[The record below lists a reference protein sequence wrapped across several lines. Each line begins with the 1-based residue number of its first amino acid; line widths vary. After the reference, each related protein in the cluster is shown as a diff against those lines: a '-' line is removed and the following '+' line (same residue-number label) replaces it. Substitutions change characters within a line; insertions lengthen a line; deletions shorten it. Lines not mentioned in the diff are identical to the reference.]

1 MQRIGS
7 ASATDSTTDGPAPIP
22 RREAPVVIPT
32 SRSADTSGG
41 APWPRLPKVYLP
53 RRSLWAD
60 LDRTAD
66 AAITL
71 LIAPAGAGKTL
82 GVAGWLRQQTD
93 GGAPRAQRWV
103 DADDSMSPDQ
113 LSDMLDEAAEGTPG
127 RIVIDDA
134 HLLRASTHRM
144 LNERLND
151 DPDSMRLV
159 MISRWDL
166 PFTRLVPELLGNFSV
181 VRGNVLQLSDAEAEA
196 LIVEHARTHSRAVI
210 DAITRQARGWCAAV
224 VLAARSVHASP
235 PGRAGETAL
244 EEGAVGLG
252 DRVASEVFASL
263 SARARHLLLCTSAE
277 TVVTATTAAHLS
289 QDPSAGDT
297 LTDLES
303 TGLLVTRA
311 VPLVPA
317 AGAGAEEAYRIHPLL
332 AEVVRRRL
340 VAGGVDVARARS
352 TVVRAVRIDRTRGEA
367 RGALQ
372 RLEAV
377 GAHEEMAIVLA
388 DDGVRSALRGDGD
401 RLSLFARNLA
411 EHVETTPGTWFAL
424 AIEAWLD
431 GGVPEAEH
439 WFDRCL
445 AESAALSEEKLA
457 CIGLM
462 RARLGLEPLRPA
474 VDRAAEVVRGRHGI
488 GGEADIL
495 PQLLTEL
502 GITQNWLGQLME
514 AEQSLT
520 SAIGLARTWDM
531 PAVGAAASSQLAM
544 TEYMLGREA
553 ACGEIAD
560 EAAILLERADRDRQQ
575 SPRIAF
581 TRTRTALAAAL
592 ARTARLPWLELAP
605 IPDAR
610 LHRAD
615 LCTRFWMRLRDAH
628 ITLSGHSVVRARQ
641 ILEEPLDL
649 PEAFRLPDHLQV
661 ALLLNR
667 AELAALATDRR
678 SLESVEAALTERG
691 MNGEAALAK
700 ALRADLDGNR
710 RLAADH
716 FDAAARHT
724 TWSQPATRG
733 IALVGR
739 AELLHELGDTE
750 AAADLLQQVAIE
762 TEVRQNAIPF
772 LGWTRQGTPV
782 QTMLGR
788 FPALQAHHWVSQISA
803 GIADMPSLTTYFDH
817 GTPRPT
823 ETVEEPA
830 GPLPGLSTRERDVL
844 RELARGSTYA
854 DISAALFVS
863 ENTVKTH
870 VSSLYAK
877 LGASRRSQALA
888 VARSLNLI

>member
-1 MQRIGS
+1 M
-7 ASATDSTTDGPAPIP
+7 
-22 RREAPVVIPT
+22 
-32 SRSADTSGG
+32 
-41 APWPRLPKVYLP
+41 P

-60 LDRTAD
+60 LDRSAD

-82 GVAGWLRQQTD
+82 GVAGWLRHQSGD
-93 GGAPRAQRWV
+93 GAPRAQRWV
-103 DADDSMSPDQ
+103 DADATMGPDQ
-113 LSDMLDEAAEGTPG
+113 LSAMLDEAADEAAEETPP

-134 HLLRASTHRM
+134 HLLCAATHRM
-144 LNERLND
+144 LNDRLND

-196 LIVEHARTHSRAVI
+196 LIVEHARTHSRPVI
-210 DAITRQARGWCAAV
+210 DAITQQARGWCAAV

-235 PGRAGETAL
+235 PGRSGETVF
-244 EEGAVGLG
+244 EDGTIGLG

-277 TVVTATTAAHLS
+277 SVVTARTAVHLS
-289 QDPSAGDT
+289 QDPGAGET
-297 LTDLES
+297 LSDLES

-311 VPLVPA
+311 VPLVSDPEA
-317 AGAGAEEAYRIHPLL
+317 AEAYRIHPLL

-352 TVVRAVRIDRTRGEA
+352 TVVRAVRIDRTRGETQ
-367 RGALQ
+367 GALR
-372 RLEAV
+372 RLQAV
-377 GAHEEMAIVLA
+377 GAHEEMATVLA
-388 DDGVRSALRGDGD
+388 EDGVRTVMRADAD
-401 RLSLFARNLA
+401 RLGPFARNLT
-411 EHVETTPGTWFAL
+411 EHVETTPRAWFAL

-431 GGVPEAEH
+431 GDVPEAEH
-439 WFDRCL
+439 WLDSCL
-445 AESAALSEEKLA
+445 AESAAMSEEELA

-462 RARLGLEPLRPA
+462 RARLGLEPLRA
-474 VDRAAEVVRGRHGI
+474 AADRAAEVARGRHGS
-488 GGEADIL
+488 GGEAAVL

-502 GITQNWLGQLME
+502 GITQSWLGDLAE

-520 SAIGLARTWDM
+520 SAIGLAHAWNM
-531 PAVGAAASSQLAM
+531 PAVGAEASSHLAM
-544 TEYMLGREA
+544 AEYMLGREA
-553 ACGEIAD
+553 ACGEIAED
-560 EAAILLERADRDRQQ
+560 TARLLERATAGR
-575 SPRIAF
+575 SPCSRSEL

-592 ARTARLPWLELAP
+592 ARTARRPWLDLEPVPAGELHP
-605 IPDAR
+605 
-610 LHRAD
+610 AD
-615 LCTRFWMRLRDAH
+615 LCTRFWMRIREAH
-628 ITLSGHSVVRARQ
+628 TTLSGQSVVRARQ
-641 ILEEPLDL
+641 ILGEPLEL
-649 PEAFRLPDHLQV
+649 PGTFRLPDHLQV
-661 ALLLNR
+661 TLLLNL
-667 AELAALATDRR
+667 ATLAALATDRR
-678 SLESVEAALTERG
+678 SLKAVEDELTEGG
-691 MNGEAALAK
+691 MTGEAALVR

-716 FDAAARHT
+716 FDTAAQQTSWA
-724 TWSQPATRG
+724 QPMTRA

-739 AELLHELGDTE
+739 AELLHELGDAE
-750 AAADLLQQVAIE
+750 AAVEHLQQVAIE

-788 FPALQAHHWVSQISA
+788 FPDLRPQRWVSRISS
-803 GIADMPSLTTYFDH
+803 GIADMPSLTTFFDQ

-823 ETVEEPA
+823 ETVDESA
-830 GPLPGLSTRERDVL
+830 GPLPGLSARERDVL

>member
-1 MQRIGS
+1 M
-7 ASATDSTTDGPAPIP
+7 P
-22 RREAPVVIPT
+22 RREAATVVIPT
-32 SRSADTSGG
+32 TRDGDGAAS
-41 APWPRLPKVYLP
+41 APWPRLPRVYVP
-53 RRSLWAD
+53 RRALWAD
-60 LDRTAD
+60 LDRSAD

-82 GVAGWLRQQTD
+82 GVAGWLRQQIGD
-93 GGAPRAQRWV
+93 GPPRAQRWV
-103 DADDSMSPDQ
+103 DADGTMTPDQ
-113 LSDMLDEAAEGTPG
+113 LSGMIDEAAEGTPP

-134 HLLRASTHRM
+134 HLLRAATHRM

-181 VRGNVLQLSDAEAEA
+181 VRGNVLQLSDVEAEA
-196 LIVEHARTHSRAVI
+196 LIVEHARTDSRPVI
-210 DAITRQARGWCAAV
+210 DAIVQQARGWCAAV

-235 PGRAGETAL
+235 PGRAGETAF
-244 EEGAVGLG
+244 EDGTVGLG

-277 TVVTATTAAHLS
+277 TVVTARTAAHLS
-289 QDPSAGDT
+289 QDPSAGET
-297 LTDLES
+297 LTDLEN

-311 VPLVPA
+311 VPLVPDA
-317 AGAGAEEAYRIHPLL
+317 HGEEAYRIHPLL

-340 VAGGVDVARARS
+340 VAGGVDVARAQS

-367 RGALQ
+367 RGALR

-377 GAHEEMAIVLA
+377 GAHEEMAVVLA
-388 DDGVRSALRGDGD
+388 DDGVKTAMRGDGD
-401 RLSLFARNLA
+401 RLGPFARNLA
-411 EHVETTPGTWFAL
+411 EHVETTPRAWFAL

-431 GGVPEAEH
+431 GDVPEAEH
-439 WFDRCL
+439 WLDRCV
-445 AESAALSEEKLA
+445 AESAAMSEEELA

-462 RARLGLEPLRPA
+462 RARLGLEPLRA
-474 VDRAAEVVRGRHGI
+474 AADRAAEVVRGRHNA
-488 GGEADIL
+488 GGEADVL

-502 GITQNWLGQLME
+502 GITQSWLGQLLE

-531 PAVGAAASSQLAM
+531 PAVEADASSHLAM

-560 EAAILLERADRDRQQ
+560 EAATLLERADRGGPHGARSD
-575 SPRIAF
+575 F

-605 IPDAR
+605 IPDAK
-610 LHRAD
+610 LHPAD

-628 ITLSGHSVVRARQ
+628 LTLSDHSVVRARQ
-641 ILEEPLDL
+641 ILGEPLDL
-649 PEAFRLPDHLQV
+649 PGAFRLPDHLQV
-661 ALLLNR
+661 TLLLNL

-678 SLESVEAALTERG
+678 SLKSVEAELTERG
-691 MNGEAALAK
+691 MNGEAALAR

-716 FDAAARHT
+716 FDTAAQQA
-724 TWSQPATRG
+724 TWPQPMTRAV
-733 IALVGR
+733 ALVGR
-739 AELLHELGDTE
+739 AELLHELGDVD
-750 AAADLLQQVAIE
+750 AAAEHLQQVAIE

-788 FPALQAHHWVSQISA
+788 FPALRPHRWVSKISA
-803 GIADMPSLTTYFDH
+803 GIADMSSLTTYFDQ

-823 ETVEEPA
+823 EAVDEAA
-830 GPLPGLSTRERDVL
+830 GPLPGLSARERDVL

-854 DISAALFVS
+854 DISAALYVS

-877 LGASRRSQALA
+877 LGASRRSEALA

>member
-1 MQRIGS
+1 M
-7 ASATDSTTDGPAPIP
+7 
-22 RREAPVVIPT
+22 
-32 SRSADTSGG
+32 
-41 APWPRLPKVYLP
+41 P

-60 LDRTAD
+60 LDRSAD

-82 GVAGWLRQQTD
+82 GVAGWLRQQTGD
-93 GGAPRAQRWV
+93 GPPRAQRWV
-103 DADDSMSPDQ
+103 DADGTMTPDQ
-113 LSDMLDEAAEGTPG
+113 LSGMIDETAEGTPP

-134 HLLRASTHRM
+134 HLLRAATHRM

-181 VRGNVLQLSDAEAEA
+181 VRGNVLQLSDVEAEA
-196 LIVEHARTHSRAVI
+196 LIVEHARTDSRPVI
-210 DAITRQARGWCAAV
+210 DAIVQQARGWCAAV

-235 PGRAGETAL
+235 PGRAGETVF
-244 EEGAVGLG
+244 EDGTVGLG

-277 TVVTATTAAHLS
+277 TVVTARTAAHLS
-289 QDPSAGDT
+289 QDPSAGET

-311 VPLVPA
+311 VPLVPDA
-317 AGAGAEEAYRIHPLL
+317 HGEEAYRIHPLL

-340 VAGGVDVARARS
+340 VASGVDVARAQS

-367 RGALQ
+367 RSALR

-377 GAHEEMAIVLA
+377 GAHEEMAVVLA
-388 DDGVRSALRGDGD
+388 DDGVKTAMRGGD
-401 RLSLFARNLA
+401 RLGPFARNLA
-411 EHVETTPGTWFAL
+411 EHVETTPRAWFAL

-431 GGVPEAEH
+431 GDVHEAEH
-439 WFDRCL
+439 WLDHCL
-445 AESAALSEEKLA
+445 APPAAMSEEELA

-462 RARLGLEPLRPA
+462 RARLGLEPLRA
-474 VDRAAEVVRGRHGI
+474 AADRAAEVVRGRHSA
-488 GGEADIL
+488 GGEADVL

-502 GITQNWLGQLME
+502 GITQSWLGQLLE

-531 PAVGAAASSQLAM
+531 PAVGADASSHLAM

-560 EAAILLERADRDRQQ
+560 ETAALLERADRGGPHGTRSD
-575 SPRIAF
+575 F

-592 ARTARLPWLELAP
+592 ARTARLPWLELVP
-605 IPDAR
+605 IPDAK
-610 LHRAD
+610 LHPAD

-628 ITLSGHSVVRARQ
+628 LTLSDHSVVRARQ
-641 ILEEPLDL
+641 ILGEQLDL
-649 PEAFRLPDHLQV
+649 PGAFRLPDHLQV
-661 ALLLNR
+661 TLLLNR

-678 SLESVEAALTERG
+678 SLKSVEGELTERG
-691 MNGEAALAK
+691 MNGEAALAR
-700 ALRADLDGNR
+700 ALLADLDGNR

-716 FDAAARHT
+716 FDTAAQQA
-724 TWSQPATRG
+724 TWPQPMTRG
-733 IALVGR
+733 VALVGR
-739 AELLHELGDTE
+739 AELLHELGDVD
-750 AAADLLQQVAIE
+750 AAAEHLQQVAIE

-788 FPALQAHHWVSQISA
+788 FPTLRPHRWVSKISA
-803 GIADMPSLTTYFDH
+803 GIADMSSLTTYFDQ

-823 ETVEEPA
+823 EAVDEAA
-830 GPLPGLSTRERDVL
+830 GPLPGLSARERDVL

-854 DISAALFVS
+854 DISAALYVS

-877 LGASRRSQALA
+877 LGASRRSEALA

>member
-1 MQRIGS
+1 M
-7 ASATDSTTDGPAPIP
+7 AIP
-22 RREAPVVIPT
+22 R
-32 SRSADTSGG
+32 SSSDDNSGS
-41 APWPRLPKVYLP
+41 APWPRLPKVYVP
-53 RRSLWAD
+53 RRSLWAE
-60 LDRTAD
+60 LDRSVD

-82 GVAGWLRQQTD
+82 GVAGWLREQTGD
-93 GGAPRAQRWV
+93 GPRRAQRWV
-103 DADDSMSPDQ
+103 DGDDSMSPEQ
-113 LSDMLDEAAEGTPG
+113 LSGMLDAASAADGTPQ
-127 RIVIDDA
+127 RVIIDDA
-134 HLLRASTHRM
+134 HLLPASTHRM
-144 LNERLND
+144 INERLND

-166 PFTRLVPELLGNFSV
+166 PFTRLVPELLGDLSV
-181 VRGNVLQLSDAEAEA
+181 IRGNVLRLSDADAEA
-196 LIVEHARTHSRAVI
+196 LIVEHARTPSRPVI

-235 PGRAGETAL
+235 PGSAGETVF
-244 EEGAVGLG
+244 EDGTVGLG
-252 DRVASEVFASL
+252 DRVASEAFASL
-263 SARARHLLLCTSAE
+263 SAGARHLLLCTSAE
-277 TVVTATTAAHLS
+277 TVVTARTAAHLS

-297 LTDLES
+297 LADLES

-311 VPLVPA
+311 VPLVPD
-317 AGAGAEEAYRIHPLL
+317 AEEAYRIHPLL

-352 TVVRAVRIDRTRGEA
+352 TVVRAVRIDRSQGEA
-367 RGALQ
+367 RGALM

-377 GAHEEMAIVLA
+377 GAYEEMAVVLA
-388 DDGVRSALRGDGD
+388 EDGVKSALRGDGD
-401 RLSLFARNLA
+401 RLSAFARNLA
-411 EHVETTPGTWFAL
+411 EHVETTPRTWFAL

-445 AESAALSEEKLA
+445 AESAAMSEEELA

-462 RARLGLEPLRPA
+462 RARLGLEPLSDA
-474 VDRAAEVVRGRHGI
+474 ADRAVAVVQGRHGA
-488 GGEADIL
+488 GGAADIL

-502 GITQNWLGQLME
+502 GITQGWLGQLLE

-520 SAIGLARTWDM
+520 SAIGLARSWNM
-531 PAVGAAASSQLAM
+531 PAVGAAASSHLAM

-560 EAAILLERADRDRQQ
+560 EAVALLERAYRGRPQ
-575 SPRIAF
+575 SPRSDFI
-581 TRTRTALAAAL
+581 RTRTALATAL
-592 ARTARLPWLELAP
+592 ARTARCPWLELEP
-605 IPDAR
+605 IPAAA
-610 LHRAD
+610 LHPAD
-615 LCTRFWMRLRDAH
+615 LCTRFWMRLREAH
-628 ITLSGHSVVRARQ
+628 VTLSGHSVVRARQ

-649 PEAFRLPDHLQV
+649 PGSFPLPDHLQV

-678 SLESVEAALTERG
+678 SLKTVEAALTEHG
-691 MNGEAALAK
+691 MTGEAALAK
-700 ALRADLDGNR
+700 ALRADLDGDR
-710 RLAADH
+710 RLAADL
-716 FDAAARHT
+716 FDTAAQQT
-724 TWSQPATRG
+724 TWSQPMTRG

-739 AELLHELGDTE
+739 AELLHELGDT
-750 AAADLLQQVAIE
+750 AAAAELLQQVAIE

-788 FPALQAHHWVSQISA
+788 FPALRPHRWVGRISS
-803 GIADMPSLTTYFDH
+803 GIANLTSLTTYFDQ

-823 ETVEEPA
+823 ETVDKSA
-830 GPLPGLSTRERDVL
+830 GPLPGLSARERDVL

-854 DISAALFVS
+854 DISATLFVS

-877 LGASRRSQALA
+877 LGVSRRSQALA

>member
-1 MQRIGS
+1 M
-7 ASATDSTTDGPAPIP
+7 P
-22 RREAPVVIPT
+22 RH
-32 SRSADTSGG
+32 
-41 APWPRLPKVYLP
+41 
-53 RRSLWAD
+53 SLWAD
-60 LDRTAD
+60 LDRSAD

-82 GVAGWLRQQTD
+82 GVAGWLRQQTGD
-93 GGAPRAQRWV
+93 GPPRAQRWV
-103 DADDSMSPDQ
+103 DADGSMSPDQ
-113 LSDMLDEAAEGTPG
+113 LSSMLDEAAEGTPP

-134 HLLRASTHRM
+134 HLLRAATNRM

-196 LIVEHARTHSRAVI
+196 LIVEHARTHSRPVI
-210 DAITRQARGWCAAV
+210 DAIVQQARGWCAAV

-235 PGRAGETAL
+235 PGRAGEAAFEDGT
-244 EEGAVGLG
+244 VGLG

-277 TVVTATTAAHLS
+277 TVVTARTAAHLS
-289 QDPSAGDT
+289 QDPSAGET
-297 LTDLES
+297 LADLES

-311 VPLVPA
+311 VPLVPDA
-317 AGAGAEEAYRIHPLL
+317 EAEEAYRIHPLL

-340 VAGGVDVARARS
+340 VAGGVDIARARS

-367 RGALQ
+367 RGALR

-377 GAHEEMAIVLA
+377 GAHEEMAVVLA
-388 DDGVRSALRGDGD
+388 DDGVRTVLRGDGD
-401 RLSLFARNLA
+401 RLSTFARNLA
-411 EHVETTPGTWFAL
+411 EHVETTPRAWLAL

-439 WFDRCL
+439 WLDRCL
-445 AESAALSEEKLA
+445 AESAAMSEEELA

-462 RARLGLEPLRPA
+462 RARLGLEPLRA
-474 VDRAAEVVRGRHGI
+474 AADRAAEVVRGRHGT

-502 GITQNWLGQLME
+502 GITQSWLGLLLE
-514 AEQSLT
+514 AEQNLT

-531 PAVGAAASSQLAM
+531 PAVGADASSHLAM

-560 EAAILLERADRDRQQ
+560 EAANLLERADHPQ
-575 SPRIAF
+575 SPRSDF

-592 ARTARLPWLELAP
+592 ARTARLPWLGLVP
-605 IPDAR
+605 IPDAK
-610 LHRAD
+610 LHPAD
-615 LCTRFWMRLRDAH
+615 LCTRFWMRLREAH

-641 ILEEPLDL
+641 ILGEPLDL
-649 PEAFRLPDHLQV
+649 PGAFRLPDHLQV

-678 SLESVEAALTERG
+678 SLKSVEAALTERG
-691 MNGEAALAK
+691 MTGEAAFVK

-716 FDAAARHT
+716 FETAARQT
-724 TWSQPATRG
+724 TWSQPMTRG

-739 AELLHELGDTE
+739 AELLHELGDVD
-750 AAADLLQQVAIE
+750 AAAELLQQVAIE

-788 FPALQAHHWVSQISA
+788 FPALRPHRWIGRISS
-803 GIADMPSLTTYFDH
+803 GMVDMPSLTTYFDQ

-823 ETVEEPA
+823 ETVDESA
-830 GPLPGLSTRERDVL
+830 GPLPGLSARERDVL